1 MSSIKLK
8 GSSSG
13 DVTITVPAAAGT
25 NTVTIPAATGTL
37 PLSNLDHVT
46 NRQNAKPIF
55 INGAMEVWQRGTA
68 LASDSGNY
76 AADRFWYSGTGMTS
90 QRSTDAP
97 SGFSYSNKLTYGS
110 ADMSIGQPIELP
122 AAGEQ
127 GMFIAGQ
134 KITIA
139 FYGKVDSGTEAI
151 SVVINARNS
160 KFSSTNSTSFTTSS
174 DSATLTTDWQRFTNT
189 FTIPTINANNVIL
202 AFELAGIGKTAYFT
216 GIQAELGEFN
226 TTTIPPFQHESFG
239 DNLRRCERYYQTLEF
254 NNIVLVG
261 NSYSAAEAAGI
272 NTFNKMRT
280 APTVTLPASGQ
291 SNGQISYITSAG
303 NYPSTIGSHSATP
316 ISNGSFRHRGQGYS
330 GLTSTGVSWLYV
342 NGACSILLDAEL

>member
-160 KFSSTNSTSFTTSS
+160 KFSGTNSTSFSTSS

-226 TTTIPPFQHESFG
+226 TTTIPPFQHESYG
-239 DNLRRCERYYQTLEF
+239 DSLARCQRYFFKTFAQGTTPAQNVGANNTL
-254 NNIVLVG
+254 
-261 NSYSAAEAAGI
+261 
-272 NTFNKMRT
+272 
-280 APTVTLPASGQ
+280 
-291 SNGQISYITSAG
+291 
-303 NYPSTIGSHSATP
+303 
-316 ISNGSFRHRGQGYS
+316 
-330 GLTSTGVSWLYV
+330 V
-342 NGACSILLDAEL
+342 NGAHTAIQDNRYPSYELPVEMRAAGTATSFNPYAANSSFRVPGSSTDVAISSITITTHAIVFVCTSADTGVFHIHFTLDGEL

>member
-8 GSSSG
+8 GSTSG

-160 KFSSTNSTSFTTSS
+160 KFSGTNSTSFSTSS

-226 TTTIPPFQHESFG
+226 TTTIPPFQHESYG
-239 DNLRRCERYYQTLEF
+239 DSLARCQRYFFKTFAQGTTPAQNVGANNTL
-254 NNIVLVG
+254 
-261 NSYSAAEAAGI
+261 
-272 NTFNKMRT
+272 
-280 APTVTLPASGQ
+280 
-291 SNGQISYITSAG
+291 
-303 NYPSTIGSHSATP
+303 
-316 ISNGSFRHRGQGYS
+316 
-330 GLTSTGVSWLYV
+330 V
-342 NGACSILLDAEL
+342 NGAHTAISDARFPSYELPVEMRAAGTATSFNPYAANANLRVPGSSTDVAISSITITTHAIVFVCTSADTGVFHIHFTVDGEL

>member
-25 NTVTIPAATGTL
+25 NTVTIPAVTGTL

-46 NRQNAKPIF
+46 NTPSAKPII
-55 INGAMEVWQRGTA
+55 INGAMELWQRGTA
-68 LASDSGNY
+68 LASNSGNY
-76 AADRFWYSGTGMTS
+76 AADRFWYVGTSMTS

-160 KFSSTNSTSFTTSS
+160 KFSGTNSTSFSTSS

-226 TTTIPPFQHESFG
+226 TTTIPPFQHESYG
-239 DNLRRCERYYQTLEF
+239 DSLARCQRYFFKTFAQGTTPAQNVGANNTL
-254 NNIVLVG
+254 
-261 NSYSAAEAAGI
+261 
-272 NTFNKMRT
+272 
-280 APTVTLPASGQ
+280 
-291 SNGQISYITSAG
+291 
-303 NYPSTIGSHSATP
+303 
-316 ISNGSFRHRGQGYS
+316 
-330 GLTSTGVSWLYV
+330 V
-342 NGACSILLDAEL
+342 NGAHTAISDARFPSYELPVEMRAAGTATSFNPYAANANLRVPGSSTDVAISSITITTHAIVFVCTSADTGVFHIHFTVDGEL